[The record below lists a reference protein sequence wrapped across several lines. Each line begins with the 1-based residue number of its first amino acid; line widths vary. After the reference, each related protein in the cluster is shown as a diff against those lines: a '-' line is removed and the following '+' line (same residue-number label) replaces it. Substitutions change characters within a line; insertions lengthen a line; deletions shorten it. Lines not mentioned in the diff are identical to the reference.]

1 MKEEK
6 NTKIMPHNL
15 FLNECEK
22 LSLTGVTDV
31 KEFDDK
37 SVICF
42 TSRGELIIK
51 GNELKVDKMDT
62 TSGDME
68 VCGKISALIYTG
80 ENRLSNGLFSKLF
93 K

>member
-6 NTKIMPHNL
+6 NTRIPHNL

-22 LSLTGVTDV
+22 LSLTGVIDV
-31 KEFDDK
+31 KGFDDK

-42 TSRGELIIK
+42 TTKGELIIK

-68 VCGKISALIYTG
+68 VCGRISALIYTG
-80 ENRLSNGLFSKLF
+80 ENKRNNGVFSKLF

>member
-6 NTKIMPHNL
+6 NTKIPHNL

-31 KEFDDK
+31 KGFDDK
-37 SVICF
+37 SVICY
-42 TSRGELIIK
+42 TCKGELVIK
-51 GNELKVDKMDT
+51 GNGLKVEKMDT
-62 TSGDME
+62 ESGDME
-68 VCGKISALIYTG
+68 VFGNISALIYTG
-80 ENRLSNGLFSKLF
+80 ENRCSNGVFSKLF